1 MGDVMTGPQPI
12 ADGATGSANGRN
24 VGAAAEK
31 ILRVL
36 EAVAAPGGPHRLADI
51 TLRAGIPKSTA
62 HRLAVLLTAEGYLV
76 TVGGG
81 RYGVGPQ
88 LRALAAQVMGD
99 ASDGLRGLLGD
110 LQRSVGGHT
119 VHLALR
125 SGDDAVYIQKLDGD
139 KPYQMASRVGMHLP
153 LHCTAIGK
161 AILSQLPASEIDGI
175 IARTGLPRRT
185 PATITTR
192 ADLDRELDTIRSSGY
207 ALDDEENEPTIR
219 CIAVP
224 VADTN
229 RQLLGGVSISTVTF
243 LTAREELETFVE
255 PLLAAGSSISQVLR

>member
-1 MGDVMTGPQPI
+1 MAGPELP
-12 ADGATGSANGRN
+12 ADGARSSNA
-24 VGAAAEK
+24 GAAAEK

-76 TVGGG
+76 AVGSG
-81 RYGVGPQ
+81 RYGIGPQ
-88 LRALAAQVMGD
+88 LRAFAAQVLGD
-99 ASDGLRGLLGD
+99 ANDGVYDLLRD
-110 LQRSVGGHT
+110 LQQAVGGHT

-125 SGDDAVYIQKLDGD
+125 SGDHAVYIHKVDGD
-139 KPYQMASRVGMHLP
+139 KPYQMASRVGMHMP

-161 AILSQLPASEIDGI
+161 AILAQLPPEEVDEI
-175 IARTGLPRRT
+175 IARAGLPQRT
-185 PATITTR
+185 PTTITKR
-192 ADLDRELDTIRSSGY
+192 SDLYRELAEIQARGF
-207 ALDDEENEPTIR
+207 AVGNEENEPTIR

-224 VADTN
+224 VADAS

-243 LTAREELETFVE
+243 ITPMEELATFTGA
-255 PLLAAGSSISQVLR
+255 LQAAASSIAQVLR